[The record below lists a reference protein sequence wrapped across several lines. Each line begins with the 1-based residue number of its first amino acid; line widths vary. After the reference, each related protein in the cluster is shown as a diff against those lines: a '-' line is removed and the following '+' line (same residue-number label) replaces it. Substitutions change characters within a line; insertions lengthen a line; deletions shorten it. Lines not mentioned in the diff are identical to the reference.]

1 MKSNTLI
8 ICVITPKPIGQ
19 GFVRMRN
26 IKILEAIS
34 TFETVKF
41 HSGKHLKAPFVPCF
55 LEEGFHY
62 NLPAQGMS

>member
-1 MKSNTLI
+1 
-8 ICVITPKPIGQ
+8 
-19 GFVRMRN
+19 MRN
-26 IKILEAIS
+26 IKTLEAIS

-41 HSGKHLKAPFVPCF
+41 HSGKHLKAPSVLCF